1 MTSKSGDYWKQHI
14 LSWEAGAYFKDQGR
28 NPPFWDRLS
37 TLFRGDGMYVRMD
50 AALGII
56 APYLKDKTVLDLGC
70 GTGRFAIRMLEAGAA
85 RVIGMDVSSA
95 AIEIAERRAQG
106 TYRDRLEF
114 RVADLMHPETS
125 LPPAGLITALGLIEY
140 FDTAELDALLS
151 DINQAGLGRSLQFEL
166 FRPGQINVKEYY
178 AELPITVKVSG
189 KYHDLGA
196 FASDIANLPRIVT
209 LNNMSIGAG
218 KGGSLTLDATA
229 KTYRYLDQDEIAA
242 QRKAKQPAKGPA
254 K

>member
-140 FDTAELDALLS
+140 FDAAELDALLGRF
-151 DINQAGLGRSLQFEL
+151 QAPHFLLDFPDAQGRTRNWFLWNLRQVYLRFN
-166 FRPGQINVKEYY
+166 RCPGV
-178 AELPITVKVSG
+178 
-189 KYHDLGA
+189 
-196 FASDIANLPRIVT
+196 
-209 LNNMSIGAG
+209 
-218 KGGSLTLDATA
+218 
-229 KTYRYLDQDEIAA
+229 YLYTQDEFRRMAEAHGFHDVRFIRHSIFDYAVHLP
-242 QRKAKQPAKGPA
+242 PAP
-254 K
+254 